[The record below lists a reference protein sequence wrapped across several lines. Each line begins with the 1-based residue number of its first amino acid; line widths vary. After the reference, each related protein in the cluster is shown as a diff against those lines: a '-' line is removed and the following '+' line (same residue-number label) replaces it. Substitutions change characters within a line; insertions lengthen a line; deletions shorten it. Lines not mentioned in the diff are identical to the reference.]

1 MHGRHF
7 CILRDIVGA
16 RTIFQEA
23 VNNFDSIDL
32 GFILLA
38 LGVGAAE
45 AGNHQWREI
54 VLVQLV

>member
-7 CILRDIVGA
+7 SILCDVVGA

-23 VNNFDSIDL
+23 VNNFDSVNL
-32 GFILLA
+32 GFIFLA
-38 LGVGAAE
+38 LGVVAAE